1 MSDLFKPNSDDT
13 EVANKIQL
21 FSSIKEQI
29 TTLGTQCTA
38 LVISD
43 DDSLES
49 AKKLAKEAGKINTA
63 IETKRKELTAPYLEN
78 KRKIDEFAKDIT
90 GTLEKSIKLLRKNIL
105 DFELEK
111 EKQRQLELQRIE
123 EEKRKAEAIRQAEE
137 EARQKA
143 IKEAEAN
150 NTPPPPVYVAP
161 PSVPSIAN
169 LRMDQREKELK
180 ADKSKSIRT
189 VWKFEIIDANLLPRE
204 YLMPDEKKIGT
215 AMALGTREIPG
226 VRIFEDQLLHLR

>member
-1 MSDLFKPNSDDT
+1 MNDLFKPTNDDV

-29 TTLGTQCTA
+29 TILSVQCSQ
-38 LVISD
+38 LIISD

-63 IETKRKELTAPYLEN
+63 IESKRKELTAPYLEN
-78 KRKIDEFAKDIT
+78 KRKIDDFAKDIT

-137 EARQKA
+137 EARLKA

-150 NTPPPPVYVAP
+150 NAPPPPVYNAP
-161 PSVPSIAN
+161 VSAPNIDT
-169 LRMDQREKELK
+169 LRMEQREKELK

-189 VWKFEIIDANLLPRE
+189 VWKFEIIDENLLPRE
-204 YLMPDEKKIGT
+204 YLMPDEKKIGS
-215 AMALGTREIPG
+215 AMALGAREIPG
-226 VRIFEDQLLHLR
+226 VRIYEDQLLHLR